1 MRQLRKLIRA
11 IRAIGGS
18 VLKRSYS
25 GRRQKELET
34 FSAIENVHELPKI
47 AHYWS
52 EKYVVPLIEPLG
64 FKNCIECFRAY
75 IGRMC
80 NENAPSTT
88 YILSVGAGD
97 TATEIN
103 IAEWLRENGIAN
115 YRFECLDLNA
125 DVLRRGR
132 ESAESKGLADHFS
145 FSPFDVNS
153 WKPSR
158 SYDIVL
164 AIQSL
169 HHFIELELLFD
180 KIRSALTAKGY
191 FMSDDMI
198 GRNGHMR
205 WPEALEFV
213 QAFWKELP
221 DKYKYNH
228 RLKRF
233 EEKYQNWDCSTEGF
247 EGIRAQD
254 VLPLLLK
261 RFNFE
266 FFFAFGN
273 VVDIFV
279 DRCFGPNFDPT
290 EEHDRAFIDRVQ
302 ALDMSEIENGRVKPT
317 HMIAVMTKM
326 PVAQTKM
333 YKHLSPEFCIRR
345 P

>member
-1 MRQLRKLIRA
+1 LRKLIRA

-18 VLKRSYS
+18 VLKGSYS
-25 GRRQKELET
+25 SRRQKELET
-34 FSAIENVHELPKI
+34 FSAIENVQELPKI

-52 EKYVVPLIEPLG
+52 EKHVVPLLEPFG
-64 FKNCIECFRAY
+64 FKNCIECFRIY
-75 IGRMC
+75 IGRVC
-80 NENAPSTT
+80 KENAPSTT
-88 YILSVGAGD
+88 HILSVGAGD

-103 IAEWLRENGIAN
+103 LAEWLRENGIAN
-115 YRFECLDLNA
+115 YRFECLDLNPE
-125 DVLRRGR
+125 VLSRGR
-132 ESAESKGLADHFS
+132 KSAESKGLAQHFS

-169 HHFIELELLFD
+169 HHFVELELLFD

-205 WPEALEFV
+205 WPEALELV

-228 RLKRF
+228 LLKRF

-254 VLPLLLK
+254 VLPLLSK

-290 EEHDRAFIDRVQ
+290 EENDRAFIDRVQ
-302 ALDMSEIENGRVKPT
+302 ALDMAKIESGRVKPT